1 MSRVNPEV
9 ALAAAL
15 VWVLALMVIPL
26 PPVIVDLMLAVSLT
40 FGIVTLL
47 LALYTERPLDFSV
60 FPSLLLI
67 LTLMRLGLNVASTR
81 LILLRGAD
89 GPDAAGHVIQAFGTF
104 TVGGNLLV
112 GAVIFAI
119 FVVINFVVIT
129 KGAGRI
135 AEVVARFTLDSMPG
149 KQMAIDA
156 DLNQGIIDDVQAA
169 KRRLDVQRE
178 ADFYGAM
185 DGASKFVRGDAVAG
199 FLILIVNIVGG
210 LAIGV
215 GQEGM
220 TFMAALETYATLT
233 IGDGLVTQIPALVI
247 STAAG
252 IVVSRAAAGESLPEQ
267 IQKQLFLQPRAL
279 GVASAI
285 LGVLA
290 IVPGLPTIPF
300 GLLALGCLAL
310 SRGVRQREA
319 ANAAAEAAA
328 THVPKPV
335 DEEGEIRR
343 ALELD
348 DLELEVGYGLVALVD
363 PAKGGELL
371 ARIRSLRRKLVEEL
385 GFVVP
390 LVHIRDNLRLEPG
403 GYAIALR
410 GARIAKGQAP
420 PGHLLAFGNDGALPQ
435 LPGVDG
441 VDPAF
446 GLPAKWIHDRDRDRA
461 TQAGFAVVDAS
472 TAIATHLAE
481 VVRTHA
487 PELLSRAQ
495 VRELVDQ
502 LGERMPKV
510 VEELVPNVVS
520 ITVLHRT
527 LRALLADRISIRDL
541 ATILE
546 TLAEYA
552 PRIQDPDLL
561 TDLVRE
567 RICRTVTRAHLSS
580 DNTLDVIT
588 LAPELEERLR
598 SGVKRT
604 EGGSVLS
611 VDAETLQRMV
621 KEFESVVA
629 RARSE
634 KGGALPVVL
643 SSQAIRAP
651 LRQLL
656 ARLDPRLVVIA
667 HNELPSDVRIVGHG
681 VVGAARAH

>member
-1 MSRVNPEV
+1 MSKMNSEI
-9 ALAAAL
+9 ALAGAL
-15 VWVLALMVIPL
+15 VWILALLVVPL
-26 PPVIVDLMLAVSLT
+26 PSQVVDLMLALSLT
-40 FGIVTLL
+40 MGLMTLL

-60 FPSLLLI
+60 FPALLLI

-81 LILLRGAD
+81 LILLDGAK
-89 GPDAAGHVIQAFGTF
+89 GPDVIQAFGTF

-112 GAVIFAI
+112 GCVIFAI
-119 FVVINFVVIT
+119 FIVINFVVIT

-156 DLNQGIIDDVQAA
+156 DLNQGIIDDAQAA

-185 DGASKFVRGDAVAG
+185 DGASKFVRGDAIAG
-199 FLILIVNIVGG
+199 FVILLVNIVGG

-220 TFMAALETYATLT
+220 SFAGALETYATLT
-233 IGDGLVTQIPALVI
+233 VGDGLVTQIPALVI

-267 IQKQLFLQPRAL
+267 LQQQLFLQPRAL
-279 GVASAI
+279 GVAAAI
-285 LGVLA
+285 LGTLA
-290 IVPGLPTIPF
+290 LVPGLPTVPF
-300 GLLALGCLAL
+300 AVLAGGCGWLAR
-310 SRGVRQREA
+310 SVGRR
-319 ANAAAEAAA
+319 NAAEAAA
-328 THVPKPV
+328 VATAEAKPRPV
-335 DEEGEIRR
+335 DEEAEIRR
-343 ALELD
+343 ALVLD
-348 DLELEVGYGLVALVD
+348 ELELEIGYGLVPLVD
-363 PAKGGELL
+363 GKKGGDLL
-371 ARIRSLRRKLVEEL
+371 GRIRSLRRKLAEEL

-390 LVHIRDNLRLEPG
+390 LIHIRDNLQLAPG
-403 GYAIALR
+403 GYSILLR
-410 GARIAKGQAP
+410 GARIASGEAP
-420 PGHLLAFGNDGALPQ
+420 PGHSLAFGQDGALPQ

-446 GLPAKWIHDRDRDRA
+446 GLPAKWIHDRDRERA
-461 TQAGFAVVDAS
+461 TQAGYAVVDAS

-481 VVRTHA
+481 VIRTHA

-510 VEELVPNVVS
+510 VEELVPAVVS
-520 ITVLHRT
+520 VTTLHRT
-527 LRALLADRISIRDL
+527 LRSLLADRISIRDL

-552 PRIQDPDLL
+552 AKIQDPDLL

-567 RICRTVTRAHLSS
+567 RLSRTVTRAHLS
-580 DNTLDVIT
+580 DDGTLDVIT

-598 SGVKRT
+598 NGVKRT

-611 VDAETLQRMV
+611 VDPATLQQMIQD
-621 KEFESVVA
+621 FERVVTKA
-629 RARSE
+629 RAE

-667 HNELPSDVRIVGHG
+667 HNELPSDVRVVGQG
-681 VVGAARAH
+681 VVGVAGAH